1 MSILSVGMAFCDIP
15 LRPCPANIMELD
27 NYQIRKVEM
36 HTGGDALTVAVV
48 LAKMGAEV
56 ELNAKV
62 GNDAGGKFVLSEL
75 EKNGVCAEAVT
86 VEENYATATSYQL
99 IEENGQRHFLV
110 DSEINK
116 LLKNTDVTDEQI
128 Q

>member
-36 HTGGDALTVAVV
+36 HTGGDALMVAVV

-56 ELNAKV
+56 
-62 GNDAGGKFVLSEL
+62 
-75 EKNGVCAEAVT
+75 
-86 VEENYATATSYQL
+86 
-99 IEENGQRHFLV
+99 
-110 DSEINK
+110 
-116 LLKNTDVTDEQI
+116 
-128 Q
+128 